1 MGRSSGR
8 RRWFLPP
15 ALKRGQRPVE
25 VSRSRCGL
33 APLQTLRR
41 GCDIYMVPVPDL
53 VPGSVP
59 ELVPIVRPVV
69 GRANRSAGVSSRCR
83 RTGTTLAA
91 SLTRPASAVMR
102 SGTPLGHQQAKSRP
116 AAVAWSTWRLEA
128 SRCSGLLALR
138 VEATLRRGCPDRTL
152 VPCSALLVTPRARD
166 GPCRACWPRTT
177 PHPLLR
183 WSISGYH
190 PPEPREDLTQ
200 VDPFWD
206 SFDHVRQVEL
216 GNGGRSTDDSFA
228 MWHLW
233 SFPGRRELVGMRMA
247 AMPHP
252 SAMGFGSRSGRS
264 LRDPV
269 RLTFE
274 EDGRQVAWE
283 AGPGHRLAMTGMKVL
298 AVEFECPHRDV
309 WGELRTA
316 PDGIDQLCGG
326 TGPAI

>member
-1 MGRSSGR
+1 MLGVVGDTASARRAVSS
-8 RRWFLPP
+8 
-15 ALKRGQRPVE
+15 V
-25 VSRSRCGL
+25 L
-33 APLQTLRR
+33 ATNYAPSSA
-41 GCDIYMVPVPDL
+41 G
-53 VPGSVP
+53 P
-59 ELVPIVRPVV
+59 ELSTWLFL
-69 GRANRSAGVSSRCR
+69 GALALTAGVA
-83 RTGTTLAA
+83 LA
-91 SLTRPASAVMR
+91 
-102 SGTPLGHQQAKSRP
+102 
-116 AAVAWSTWRLEA
+116 
-128 SRCSGLLALR
+128 
-138 VEATLRRGCPDRTL
+138 
-152 VPCSALLVTPRARD
+152 
-166 GPCRACWPRTT
+166 
-177 PHPLLR
+177 LLR